1 MSKLL
6 ILELRN
12 ALPKGFVKDLMT
24 SVDWAYDESSE
35 AVKNNAL
42 LGQAE
47 AQYLRPYYRRCI
59 LERKLQQISKKHKI
73 TAEILLNDAGN
84 CPFTQLSAGN
94 LVFTLAHAQDSS
106 QIVRT
111 SNFRQRHA
119 GLNSMLDQM
128 DLFDEK
134 TVHVSTTTT
143 INAIIYHGTDYRVPH
158 KAGFIKIGFPAPC
171 NTRWAFR
178 LDCYDLLD
186 AYRVPTVELEDE
198 DLILKWKRKS
208 GEAAS

>member
-1 MSKLL
+1 MSQLL
-6 ILELRN
+6 VLELRN

-42 LGQAE
+42 LGEAE
-47 AQYLRPYYRRCI
+47 AEYLRPHYRRCI

-73 TAEILLNDAGN
+73 TSEVIMNDAGN
-84 CPFTQLSAGN
+84 CAFTQLRAGH
-94 LVFTLAHAQDSS
+94 LILTLSHAGDSS
-106 QIVRT
+106 NIVRS

-119 GLNSMLDQM
+119 RLNSMLDQM
-128 DLFDEK
+128 DFLEGDPDPVEMAK
-134 TVHVSTTTT
+134 T
-143 INAIIYHGTDYRVPH
+143 INAIIYHGTDYRAPK

-171 NTRWAFR
+171 NTRWAFKM
-178 LDCYDLLD
+178 DCYDLLD
-186 AYRVPTVELEDE
+186 AYRVPSTEIEDE